1 MTLTQLPE
9 TALLAVLL
17 MAAWSDVRCR
27 RIPNR
32 LVVAAALLAA
42 LSRLPVLAAP
52 DLWQP
57 LAAAVLSFCLLLPLW
72 QQRLLGGGD
81 LKLFVATALWASVDR
96 LIEFA
101 LAVALA
107 GGVLALLLLAAPSV
121 RSRLLP
127 RLAITPYVCLLV
139 PSSALTESSENRASV
154 PYGVAIAAGA
164 FWLWLDR

>member
-9 TALLAVLL
+9 MALFGVLL
-17 MAAWSDVRCR
+17 LAAWSDCRCR

-32 LVVAAALLAA
+32 LVIAAAVLAA
-42 LSRLPVLAAP
+42 LSRLPVLAATE
-52 DLWQP
+52 LWQP

-81 LKLFVATALWASVDR
+81 LKLFVATALWASLDR
-96 LIEFA
+96 LIELT

-107 GGVLALLLLAAPSV
+107 GGVLAVLVLAATLI

-127 RLAITPYVCLLV
+127 RLAIMPYLCVLV

-164 FWLWLDR
+164 FWLWLGR